1 MTEGRDDRPAGED
14 TFEEGNGGREA
25 GELPAADLPA
35 ADPEEVGRLASD
47 LLQGLKLDLRASA
60 HDAGLTIEVDVSGPD
75 RDLMLAH
82 RAEALNALQYLLNRV
97 VYRGRAGKKIHLDSE
112 GYRRLREDEIVAAA
126 RRAAETVRA
135 QGKETLLNP
144 LNPYERRLVHLA
156 LNEMEG
162 IGTRS
167 IGDGFMKRIAV
178 FRSGSG
184 SGAGSSSRALHG
196 GGPRLQGDRREED

>member
-1 MTEGRDDRPAGED
+1 MTEGRDDRPAGGD
-14 TFEEGNGGREA
+14 AFEEEDGGREA
-25 GELPAADLPA
+25 GELPAAD
-35 ADPEEVGRLASD
+35 PEEVARLASGI
-47 LLQGLKLDLRASA
+47 LQGLNLDLQASA
-60 HDAGLTIEVDVSGPD
+60 RDAGATIEVDVSGPD
-75 RDLMLAH
+75 RNLMLAH

-126 RRAAETVRA
+126 RRTAETVRA

-167 IGDGFMKRIAV
+167 IGDGFMKRIAI
-178 FRSGSG
+178 FRSASG
-184 SGAGSSSRALHG
+184 GGGAARALHG
-196 GGPRLQGDRREED
+196 GAPRLQGDRRDET